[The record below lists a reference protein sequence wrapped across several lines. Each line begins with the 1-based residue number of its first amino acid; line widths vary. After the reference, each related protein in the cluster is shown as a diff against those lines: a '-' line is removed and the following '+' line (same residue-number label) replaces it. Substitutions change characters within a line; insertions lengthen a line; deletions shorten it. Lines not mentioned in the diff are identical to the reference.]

1 MKRILPVVLALLCH
15 ATAKAQTGKYFNNDQ
30 LSSSFVTQ
38 VYVDR
43 EGFLW
48 ITTRD
53 GINRYDGY
61 QFRVFK
67 NQNEADHTLA
77 SNYVNCMTQDST
89 GRFYFGMYGA
99 LQTWDGQKFHDVQM
113 FNLKGETG
121 YCYATCLLQRR
132 SGSSQSK

>member
-53 GINRYDGY
+53 TPRTFDVPNGAPS
-61 QFRVFK
+61 RV
-67 NQNEADHTLA
+67 DL
-77 SNYVNCMTQDST
+77 S
-89 GRFYFGMYGA
+89 
-99 LQTWDGQKFHDVQM
+99 WDY
-113 FNLKGETG
+113 T
-121 YCYATCLLQRR
+121 
-132 SGSSQSK
+132 